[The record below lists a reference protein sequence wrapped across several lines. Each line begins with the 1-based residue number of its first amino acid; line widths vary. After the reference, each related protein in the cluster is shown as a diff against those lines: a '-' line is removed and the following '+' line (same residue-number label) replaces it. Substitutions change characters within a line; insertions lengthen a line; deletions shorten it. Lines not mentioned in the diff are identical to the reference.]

1 MLFPFIGPRTPG
13 NAYLLALGYETTE
26 TFRVGK

>member
-13 NAYLLALGYETTE
+13 NAYLLALGYETT
-26 TFRVGK
+26 FRVGK

>member
-13 NAYLLALGYETTE
+13 NAYLLALGYETT
-26 TFRVGK
+26 FHRVGK